1 MIIIKCYVDSALP
14 KNLSA
19 LGKEPKSKLISVIS
33 KQIENAII
41 VNF

>member
-14 KNLSA
+14 KNLST
-19 LGKEPKSKLISVIS
+19 LSKELKSKLISVFS